1 MFSTKG
7 RVYSMEKECGGFF
20 SLVTSALSSEAL
32 HTVAPKIKCSF
43 GICPTG
49 EQRNAMELKQV
60 VDDLL

>member
-1 MFSTKG
+1 
-7 RVYSMEKECGGFF
+7 VVAFF

-49 EQRNAMELKQV
+49 EQRNATELKQV